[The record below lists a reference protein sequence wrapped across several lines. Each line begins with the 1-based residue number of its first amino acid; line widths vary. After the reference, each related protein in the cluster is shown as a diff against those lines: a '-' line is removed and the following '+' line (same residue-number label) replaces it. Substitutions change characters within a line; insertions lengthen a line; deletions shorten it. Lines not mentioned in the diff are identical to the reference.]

1 MHLEREFLIFNQYL
15 DDQLTYFLSLSS
27 GSFLLFCA
35 KVADTFGRR
44 SLLIFA
50 MAAFAMSSLIA
61 GFATNAMYL
70 DVFGGLLGLWSAA
83 AVPPAVGILGAA
95 YSVPSKR
102 KNKAF
107 ACFSAGNPVGFV
119 LGTIFSGVAAHLFDW
134 RASLWLLAIIYVLF
148 FVAAIWT
155 VPKTQ
160 AETEKMS
167 WDVLKRFDLFGI
179 LLSIAGIALFCC
191 SLT

>member
-1 MHLEREFLIFNQYL
+1 MMSR
-15 DDQLTYFLSLSS
+15 LSS
-27 GSFLLFCA
+27 GAFLLFFA
-35 KVADTFGRR
+35 KVADAFGRR
-44 SLLIFA
+44 SLLSFA
-50 MAAFAMSSLIA
+50 MAAFAISSLIA
-61 GFATNAMYL
+61 GFASNAMYL
-70 DVFGGLLGLWSAA
+70 DVFCGLLGLWSAA

-119 LGTIFSGVAAHLFDW
+119 MGSIFSGVAAHLFSW
-134 RASLWLLAIIYVLF
+134 RASLWLLAMIYICF
-148 FVAAIWT
+148 SIAAIWT

-160 AETEKMS
+160 ASIEKMS
-167 WDVLKRFDLFGI
+167 WDVLRRFDVFGI
-179 LLSIAGIALFCC
+179 LLSIAGIALFCA

>member
-1 MHLEREFLIFNQYL
+1 MFF
-15 DDQLTYFLSLSS
+15 
-27 GSFLLFCA
+27 A

-44 SLLIFA
+44 SLLICA
-50 MAAFAMSSLIA
+50 MSAFAISSLIA
-61 GFATNAMYL
+61 GFATNAMYM

-119 LGTIFSGVAAHLFDW
+119 LGMIVSGVAAYLFDW
-134 RASLWLLAIIYVLF
+134 RASFWLLAIIYAGF
-148 FVAAIWT
+148 SVAALWT
-155 VPKTQ
+155 VPQTQ
-160 AETEKMS
+160 ADTEKMS
-167 WDVLKRFDLFGI
+167 WSVLKRFDLFGI
-179 LLSIAGIALFCC
+179 VLIMAGIALFCS

>member
-1 MHLEREFLIFNQYL
+1 MLHLRESSRVADEQQLIL
-15 DDQLTYFLSLSS
+15 RSLSS
-27 GSFLLFCA
+27 GSFLLFFA

-50 MAAFAMSSLIA
+50 MSAFAVSSLIA
-61 GFATNAMYL
+61 GFATNAMYM

-83 AVPPAVGILGAA
+83 AVPPAVGILGAS

-107 ACFSAGNPVGFV
+107 ACFSTGNPIGFV
-119 LGTIFSGVAAHLFDW
+119 MGSIFSGVAAHLFNW
-134 RASLWLLAIIYVLF
+134 RSSFWLLTIIYGFF

-160 AETEKMS
+160 VEAEKIS
-167 WDVLKRFDLFGI
+167 WSVLKRFDLFGI
-179 LLSIAGIALFCC
+179 LLSMAGIALFCS